1 MYGGS
6 AEDYLPDVE
15 ISSATVDIYRV
26 FADLGTQWRADGMSG
41 TVTGLEYSSIP
52 FVLSCHNLTPDA
64 QNLRDLRVM
73 EAAAL
78 SKINN
83 KE

>member
-6 AEDYLPDVE
+6 AEDYLPDVHV
-15 ISSATVDIYRV
+15 SSATVEIYRV
-26 FADLGTQWRADGMSG
+26 FADLGTQWRIDGMSG
-41 TVTGLEYSSIP
+41 AVTGLEYSSIP
-52 FVLSCHNLTPDA
+52 FVLSCHSMQADT

-78 SKINN
+78 SQMNQ

>member
-26 FADLGTQWRADGMSG
+26 FTDLGTQWRADGMSG
-41 TVTGLEYSSIP
+41 AVTGLEYASVP
-52 FVLSCHNLTPDA
+52 FVLSCHNMQPDT

-78 SKINN
+78 SQLN
-83 KE
+83 KKE

>member
-26 FADLGTQWRADGMSG
+26 FADLGTQWRIDGTSG
-41 TVTGLEYSSIP
+41 ITTGLEYSSVP
-52 FVLSCHNLTPDA
+52 FVLRCPGMAPDT
-64 QNLRDLRVM
+64 QTLRDLRVM
-73 EAAAL
+73 EAGAL
-78 SKINN
+78 IQLN
-83 KE
+83 KKE

>member
-15 ISSATVDIYRV
+15 VSSATVDIYRV
-26 FADLGTQWRADGMSG
+26 FTDLGTQWRADGMSG
-41 TVTGLEYSSIP
+41 TITGLEYSSIP
-52 FVLSCHNLTPDA
+52 FVLSCHDMQPDK

-78 SKINN
+78 SQLN
-83 KE
+83 KKE